1 MRTKSNW
8 SLRVTGARSS
18 GMDSDGSR
26 KLERPVTGGA
36 ARATAIEV
44 VRKRRRRRSTRAF
57 KGRGAT
63 GRSRPCLRARLSV
76 AAPSMKHVTTFSS
89 VCAGTR
95 ARSSLPPLLSRA
107 ARREGPGGRVAHL
120 ERVAARAHL
129 AREHDELDQQLR
141 GAKPRP
147 SARGGSVAIARAPRR
162 AADRSGMTVAA
173 TSWCVAGPPSSA
185 ICDVLRERGLEGG
198 DATRRAR
205 ARVDGSGKTFADA
218 ARRAGCPSGR
228 TRRAARAATC
238 EGCLDHGRG
247 PKPSGGVAAPRA
259 DRCLRDRPSSSAD
272 ASSFHSVPA
281 GAKDMSVQSLAR
293 ARARQIPPP
302 PPEHARAGSSR
313 RRAVAEHGRREH
325 VRGRVEHACAPG
337 KAGLARARGSDGGP
351 RPAGRARG
359 TARGAG
365 RGGKIFKLAGGR
377 GDAPRN
383 TTPII
388 SATFWSMRSAADEA
402 ATNSRRSSW

>member
-1 MRTKSNW
+1 
-8 SLRVTGARSS
+8 
-18 GMDSDGSR
+18 
-26 KLERPVTGGA
+26 
-36 ARATAIEV
+36 
-44 VRKRRRRRSTRAF
+44 
-57 KGRGAT
+57 
-63 GRSRPCLRARLSV
+63 
-76 AAPSMKHVTTFSS
+76 MKHVTTFSS

-107 ARREGPGGRVAHL
+107 ARCGGPGARVAHL

-205 ARVDGSGKTFADA
+205 ARVDGSGDAFADA

-238 EGCLDHGRG
+238 EGWTWPRSRRG
-247 PKPSGGVAAPRA
+247 PSRRRAPTGACATGPRPPRTRRPSTP
-259 DRCLRDRPSSSAD
+259 CLRGRRTCPCSRSR
-272 ASSFHSVPA
+272 
-281 GAKDMSVQSLAR
+281 AR
-293 ARARQIPPP
+293 ARARPRPRP
-302 PPEHARAGSSR
+302 RST
-313 RRAVAEHGRREH
+313 
-325 VRGRVEHACAPG
+325 
-337 KAGLARARGSDGGP
+337 RARDRRDAERS
-351 RPAGRARG
+351 RSTAAASTSAVESSMPARRG
-359 TARGAG
+359 
-365 RGGKIFKLAGGR
+365 
-377 GDAPRN
+377 
-383 TTPII
+383 
-388 SATFWSMRSAADEA
+388 
-402 ATNSRRSSW
+402 

>member
-26 KLERPVTGGA
+26 KLERPVTGGP

-44 VRKRRRRRSTRAF
+44 VRKRRRRRATRAF

-95 ARSSLPPLLSRA
+95 ARSSLPPLPPLPRRA
-107 ARREGPGGRVAHL
+107 ARGEGPGARVAHL

-205 ARVDGSGKTFADA
+205 ARVDGSGKAFADA

-247 PKPSGGVAAPRA
+247 PEAVGGRRGAARRQVLARPALVLRGRVVLPLRA
-259 DRCLRDRPSSSAD
+259 CGGEGRVRA
-272 ASSFHSVPA
+272 V
-281 GAKDMSVQSLAR
+281 AR
-293 ARARQIPPP
+293 ART
-302 PPEHARAGSSR
+302 RAPDP
-313 RRAVAEHGRREH
+313 AP
-325 VRGRVEHACAPG
+325 APG
-337 KAGLARARGSDGGP
+337 ARARGTVETPSGRGA
-351 RPAGRARG
+351 RPPRAR
-359 TARGAG
+359 
-365 RGGKIFKLAGGR
+365 
-377 GDAPRN
+377 P
-383 TTPII
+383 
-388 SATFWSMRSAADEA
+388 
-402 ATNSRRSSW
+402 RSSRACLRAGDDRARSRAPKRWWAAPGGASARDRARRRAGKFKFQTRRRTRRGSRAA